1 MMYNGW
7 AKGGREISFF
17 IAQHHHI
24 PIIRFFSSLPAY
36 LPPIHATTPQQPP
49 ETDFPVLFSNS
60 LSLSPLFLYTTCTR
74 LYIYFFSPQGRDYTR
89 AFSFPCY
96 NRRMYTQKSFLKILV
111 DLNDLKYFSSAIIRR
126 SLTSLGQKVQPIVC
140 VCDDA
145 GEKRDIEPTTLTAI
159 TGRLCMYKRNL
170 FCLILYPFH
179 CWDDDVWALGREQ
192 SSICHRF
199 QLSAIQGQEQNGA
212 ERRKRRRRRIVIV
225 GDDRAELYTSDAA
238 MANETRV
245 KEETQ
250 QLKSF
255 WQTTMR
261 RRRKVEVSNGHTT
274 AEKRDRDVLIKDAQ
288 SRAAPPQSS
297 WWWAFRSMPQQ
308 WRRQDQKAICEE
320 SI

>member
-1 MMYNGW
+1 
-7 AKGGREISFF
+7 
-17 IAQHHHI
+17 
-24 PIIRFFSSLPAY
+24 
-36 LPPIHATTPQQPP
+36 
-49 ETDFPVLFSNS
+49 
-60 LSLSPLFLYTTCTR
+60 
-74 LYIYFFSPQGRDYTR
+74 
-89 AFSFPCY
+89 
-96 NRRMYTQKSFLKILV
+96 
-111 DLNDLKYFSSAIIRR
+111 
-126 SLTSLGQKVQPIVC
+126 
-140 VCDDA
+140 
-145 GEKRDIEPTTLTAI
+145 
-159 TGRLCMYKRNL
+159 MYKRNL

-288 SRAAPPQSS
+288 SRAAPPPIIVMMGFSFNAPTTTTTRSKGNMWREYLEIYTHSS
-297 WWWAFRSMPQQ
+297 SSLHRPKKEIDDVKVEKS
-308 WRRQDQKAICEE
+308 RERV
-320 SI
+320 